1 MAPPPITPEQLG
13 QYGESSLV
21 SETETADLKQRSGS
35 VKAALW
41 TGYSA
46 RSIAVRLFLTCWI
59 LYALHFTPYVYR
71 ELYLSM
77 SLAEKHS
84 VHVDEY
90 VDLHPDLFEIAG
102 RGTYMGGNP
111 GASILAAIPYALLL
125 PIVNRVAPIHPT
137 IQEAQAP
144 RGQRFVYFK
153 FLEKVRA
160 RGLDRRI
167 GGAAAITSCFFM
179 APLSALSVVMMFALL
194 LRFRFS
200 MGHALGMALL
210 YGFGTPIFF
219 RTATLSLNLL
229 VALLGLFAFGLLW
242 WPSEQQPRFERLRYW
257 GAGVLAGWALLTDY
271 SGVVTVSILGLFAL
285 ALQLRSKSFW
295 SALKG
300 SLWFL
305 AGALGPI
312 LFLLYWQWYCY
323 GNPWLPAQFHQP
335 KVYYMGYRTD
345 RGFGWPMPR
354 ALWALLFDPLYGLLV
369 FAPILAVALYQFVL
383 LRRGTNR
390 IPARVAAFAWMFF
403 LALWL
408 FCSCIEYTLR
418 FQWMDGVRYM
428 VPAVPFLFLLVADAL
443 NSFPRVLTYL
453 AASAAIVETWCL
465 AIVRENPWGSI
476 TQVFSHGLSLPWLT
490 AVSQAAPQY
499 ARALSSETLPVA
511 LYVVCGLIIWGIWR
525 RGRPSS
531 PPAY

>member
-1 MAPPPITPEQLG
+1 
-13 QYGESSLV
+13 
-21 SETETADLKQRSGS
+21 
-35 VKAALW
+35 
-41 TGYSA
+41 
-46 RSIAVRLFLTCWI
+46 
-59 LYALHFTPYVYR
+59 
-71 ELYLSM
+71 M

-90 VDLHPDLFEIAG
+90 VDLHPDLFQIAG

-111 GASILAAIPYALLL
+111 GASILAAIPYAFLL
-125 PIVNRVAPIHPT
+125 PIVNQVAPVHPT
-137 IQEAQAP
+137 HQEAQLP
-144 RGQRFVYFK
+144 SQQRFVYFK

-167 GGAAAITSCFFM
+167 GAAAAITSCFFM
-179 APLSALSVVMMFALL
+179 APLSALSVAVMFGLL

-200 MGHALGMALL
+200 TGHALWMALL

-242 WPSEQQPRFERLRYW
+242 SPLEQQVRFEGLRYL
-257 GAGVLAGWALLTDY
+257 GAGALAGWAVATDY
-271 SGVVTVSILGLFAL
+271 SAVVTVGTLGLFAL
-285 ALQLRSKSFW
+285 ALQMREKPFW
-295 SALKG
+295 SALKS

-312 LFLLYWQWYCY
+312 LLLLYWQWYCY
-323 GNPWLPAQFHQP
+323 GNPWLPAQYHMP

-345 RGFGWPMPR
+345 RGFGWPMPK

-369 FAPILAVALYQFVL
+369 FAPILGLALYHFAL
-383 LRRGTNR
+383 LRRGSNR
-390 IPARVAAFAWMFF
+390 IPSRVAAFAWMFF

-428 VPAVPFLFLLVADAL
+428 VPAVPFLFFLVADAL

-453 AASAAIVETWCL
+453 LALGAIVATWCL
-465 AIVRENPWGSI
+465 AMVRENPWGSI
-476 TQVFSHGLSLPWLT
+476 TQVFSHGPSLPWLT
-490 AVSQAAPQY
+490 ALIPVAPQY
-499 ARALSSETLPVA
+499 TRALSGTTLPIA
-511 LYVVCGLIIWGIWR
+511 LYVVCGLVICGIWR
-525 RGRPSS
+525 RGS
-531 PPAY
+531 PKLNVG